1 MEEKKTA
8 PVSPVGAGAEQ
19 SVKSAESSITANE
32 EKSNT
37 LSKKERLAQL
47 SRNFLNDFNLN
58 PNRLS
63 TISMGEL
70 FENVY
75 CGKPPI
81 IDGILYPG
89 TYVLAGAPKVGK
101 SFLVAQIAYHISTG
115 KELWGHEVKSGTVLY
130 LALEDDHKRL
140 QSRLSRMFGVE
151 TTDKLHLAINSKKL
165 GDGLT
170 EQLDDFIEKHQ
181 DTRLVIIDT
190 LQKIREA
197 TTDKYSYSGDYE
209 IIGEIKK
216 FADSKGVCIIL
227 VHHTRKQQASDVF
240 EMISGT
246 TGILGGADGA
256 FILHKENRTDTQAIL
271 DIVGRDQSEQRIFLR
286 KNEDTLVWDFEK
298 SETEFHEAPTDP
310 IIEKVA
316 DFINSENPKWSGTA
330 TELGEQIGSDIP
342 PNALTK
348 KLNIGAGVLLN
359 EYNIRYESFR
369 NHDGRGINLELISSP
384 A

>member
-1 MEEKKTA
+1 
-8 PVSPVGAGAEQ
+8 
-19 SVKSAESSITANE
+19 
-32 EKSNT
+32 
-37 LSKKERLAQL
+37 
-47 SRNFLNDFNLN
+47 
-58 PNRLS
+58 
-63 TISMGEL
+63 MGEL

-170 EQLDDFIEKHQ
+170 EQLDDFIEKHP

-216 FADSKGVCIIL
+216 FADSKGICIIL

-298 SETEFHEAPTDP
+298 SETEFHEAPSDP

-330 TELGEQIGSDIP
+330 TELGEQICPDIP